1 MKQIKLD
8 AYGKINLSLDVLFKR
23 EDGYHEINTIM
34 QQIDLKDVLILKET
48 EKGIIIESNHPK
60 VPLDSTNLV
69 YKVWKLLKERYKVD
83 RGVHVTIEKNIPVA
97 SGLAGGS
104 TNAAAVFKGLNELW
118 ELNLSQEELLEL
130 GVEIGADIPFCILGG
145 TAQAEGIGEKLKRIS
160 SFSDKLVLLA
170 NPDICVSTPKVY
182 EELQI
187 EKITKHPN
195 TEELI
200 KSIERDDLKYLGD
213 NMVNVLEEVTLK
225 KHTIIKEIKVEMLK
239 CGAIGSLMSGS
250 GPTVF
255 GLFDDEEA
263 LYDCK
268 RKLEG
273 KNINIYVTKTI

>member
-1 MKQIKLD
+1 MEQIKLD
-8 AYGKINLSLDVLFKR
+8 AYAKINLSLDVLFKR

-34 QQIDLKDVLILKET
+34 QQIDLKDVLILKEID
-48 EKGIIIESNHPK
+48 EGIIIESNHPK
-60 VPLDSTNLV
+60 LPLDSTNLV

-83 RGVHVTIEKNIPVA
+83 RGVHITIKKNIPLA

-104 TNAAAVFKGLNELW
+104 ANAAAVFKGLNELW
-118 ELNLSQEELLEL
+118 ELNLSQEELLDL

-145 TAQAEGIGEKLKRIS
+145 TAQAEGIGEKLKKIS

-170 NPDICVSTPKVY
+170 NPNICVSTSEVY
-182 EELQI
+182 RELKI
-187 EKITKHPN
+187 DKITKVPN
-195 TEELI
+195 MEELV

-225 KHTIIKEIKVEMLK
+225 KHTIIKEIKEEMLK

-255 GLFDDEEA
+255 GLFDNEKSLHNCRE
-263 LYDCK
+263 
-268 RKLEG
+268 KLEA
-273 KNINIYVTKTI
+273 KNIKIYVTKTI